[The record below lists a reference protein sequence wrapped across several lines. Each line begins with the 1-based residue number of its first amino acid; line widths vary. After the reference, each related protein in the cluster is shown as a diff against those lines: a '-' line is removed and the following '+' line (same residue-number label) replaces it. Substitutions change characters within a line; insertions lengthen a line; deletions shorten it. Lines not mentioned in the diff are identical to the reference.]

1 MDAIQ
6 KLMPVVVLAFC
17 AGCSGG
23 AATPT
28 SPTTPAVPTF
38 QLTGRI
44 TDASAGIPVAGV
56 AVSVADGANAGRT
69 ASTGADGRYT
79 LSEMVAGSFT
89 LKTKRDGYDDFA
101 QAVSISNY
109 ATIDVRLIPGRSLSS
124 AWSTGQFY
132 ANGDGQRIGAR
143 LTTISVSQ
151 GGGTLSGTFVGA
163 DGTSGSFSGQLAGTA
178 FTGTMRVEL
187 VFGTPQ
193 LRCRGTVSGLTGHA
207 AGDAIDLRA
216 PGVALENC
224 GNAVTDVELTI
235 TP

>member
-6 KLMPVVVLAFC
+6 KLAPMLVLALC

-28 SPTTPAVPTF
+28 GPTSGASTF
-38 QLTGRI
+38 QLTGRV
-44 TDASAGIPVAGV
+44 TDASAGIPVVGV
-56 AVSVADGANAGRT
+56 TVSAADGANAGRT
-69 ASTGADGRYT
+69 ATTGADGRYT
-79 LSEMVAGSFT
+79 LSDMVAGSFT
-89 LKTKRDGYDDFA
+89 LKTKRDGYEDFA

-109 ATIDVRLIPGRSLSS
+109 ATIDVRLIPGRSFNS
-124 AWSTGQFY
+124 AWSGGQFY

-151 GGGTLSGTFVGA
+151 GGSTLSGSFVGA
-163 DGTSGSFSGQLAGTA
+163 DGSSGSFTGQLAGST
-178 FTGTMRVEL
+178 FTGTMRLEL

-193 LRCRGTVSGLTGHA
+193 VRCRGTVAALTGY
-207 AGDAIDLRA
+207 AGMGSIELRA
-216 PGVALENC
+216 PGAALENC
-224 GNAVTDVELTI
+224 GNVVTDVELTI

>member
-1 MDAIQ
+1 MDAIK
-6 KLMPVVVLAFC
+6 KLAPIFVLALS

-28 SPTTPAVPTF
+28 GPTATPMF
-38 QLTGRI
+38 QLTGRV
-44 TDASAGIPVAGV
+44 TDASAGIPVVGV
-56 AVSVADGANAGRT
+56 TVSAADGANAGRT
-69 ASTGADGRYT
+69 AITGTDGRYT

-89 LKTKRDGYDDFA
+89 LKTKRDGYEDFA
-101 QAVSISNY
+101 QAVSVSNY
-109 ATIDVRLIPGRSLSS
+109 ATIDVRLIPGRSLNS
-124 AWSTGQFY
+124 AWSNGQFY

-151 GGGTLSGTFVGA
+151 GGSTLSGTFVGG
-163 DGTSGSFSGQLAGTA
+163 DGSSGSFTGQIAGTT

-193 LRCRGTVSGLTGHA
+193 VRCRGTVANL
-207 AGDAIDLRA
+207 AGYAGAGSIELRA
-216 PGVALENC
+216 PAASLENC
-224 GNAVTDVELTI
+224 GNTVTDVELTI